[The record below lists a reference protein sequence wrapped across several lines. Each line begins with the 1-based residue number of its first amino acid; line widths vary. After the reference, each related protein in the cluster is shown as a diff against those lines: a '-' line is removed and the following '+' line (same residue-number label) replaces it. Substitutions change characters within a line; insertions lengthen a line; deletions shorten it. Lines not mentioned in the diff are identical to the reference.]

1 MVKFLII
8 GDSHVPKRA
17 SDIPKQI
24 QIKLYELTKSESF
37 EYTFFT
43 GDEIIYPEFMESLNS
58 NTKRDVLRVIGN
70 MDYYYGNI
78 DAPIYQKLKFEFYNK
93 EYLIIGLIHGA
104 QIQPRGDRTQLERF
118 AIDKNNNILISG
130 HTHKEEIFLTK
141 TGILLLN
148 PGSVT
153 GAWSFVASRIP
164 SFIVLDID
172 KETKKIEISLFQ
184 LDKKSEKVNK
194 INYFFNFEK
203 NKINNKY

>member
-1 MVKFLII
+1 MVKFLLI

-17 SDIPKQI
+17 SGIPKQI
-24 QIKLYELTKSESF
+24 QIKLEELTKSELF

-43 GDEIIYPEFMESLNS
+43 GDEINYPEFMEFLNLITER
-58 NTKRDVLRVIGN
+58 NVFRVIGN

-78 DAPIYQKLKFEFYNK
+78 DAPIYQKLKFDFNNK
-93 EYLIIGLIHGA
+93 EHLIIGLTHGA
-104 QIQPRGDRTQLERF
+104 QIQPRGDRTQLEQF
-118 AIDKNNNILISG
+118 ALEKNNNILISG

-184 LDKKSEKVNK
+184 LDKKSEKLNEIK
-194 INYFFNFEK
+194 YFFTFEK
-203 NKINNKY
+203 NKINYKY